1 MPSGR
6 CAPEWLPTHRGRI
19 AGCPCVPFWAPL
31 SGPAASALPPSSSGN
46 PLTYLNYLSSS
57 VSAKKWGRFIIGSVK
72 YLPWFISLPL
82 EPLKKLHFCATF
94 VTDDSEAQLS
104 RRMPTRVIFQRP
116 RKERELRREGCLF
129 WAIALSPSG
138 WLYCQLERDALA
150 RCLGRQISPAASLR
164 TRPSNGDPITC
175 PLILF
180 QSFCTSIKWDVRRSS
195 LLSPPSPGRAPEPPH
210 IQD

>member
-1 MPSGR
+1 MQPEAPRQRGFLQPWPVHATSLWAGPPAVGQLSTGRPRETSAFIAFPVHVAPQPADALNSREVLFPLPQGPGPSLRLTLPSGR

-94 VTDDSEAQLS
+94 GYD
-104 RRMPTRVIFQRP
+104 
-116 RKERELRREGCLF
+116 
-129 WAIALSPSG
+129 
-138 WLYCQLERDALA
+138 
-150 RCLGRQISPAASLR
+150 
-164 TRPSNGDPITC
+164 
-175 PLILF
+175 
-180 QSFCTSIKWDVRRSS
+180 
-195 LLSPPSPGRAPEPPH
+195 
-210 IQD
+210 

>member
-1 MPSGR
+1 M
-6 CAPEWLPTHRGRI
+6 
-19 AGCPCVPFWAPL
+19 
-31 SGPAASALPPSSSGN
+31 
-46 PLTYLNYLSSS
+46 
-57 VSAKKWGRFIIGSVK
+57 
-72 YLPWFISLPL
+72 
-82 EPLKKLHFCATF
+82 
-94 VTDDSEAQLS
+94 TDDSEAQLS

-195 LLSPPSPGRAPEPPH
+195 LLSPPSPGRPPSLPTSRIEH
-210 IQD
+210 DGVLERRRQMSLVLSLSYQSPVLENEKETLARP